1 MIIRQIEDHPNYAV
15 SDKGN
20 VYRITENGLIELKK
34 DISNGYARVQLNG
47 TNYYIS
53 TLVAKSFLESKPNE
67 NYKIFYIDGD
77 RSNCNVEN
85 LTWLSKSEI
94 QRYSTY
100 TIEYRMKALRGG
112 V

>member
-1 MIIRQIEDHPNYAV
+1 MIKQIKTHPNYAV

-20 VYRITENGLIELKK
+20 VYRITENGLVELRK

-47 TNYYIS
+47 TNYYVA
-53 TLVAKSFLESKPNE
+53 TLVAESFLEPKLDE
-67 NYKIFYIDGD
+67 RQKIFYIDGD

-85 LTWLSKSEI
+85 LMWLSKSEI

-100 TIEYRMKALRGG
+100 TIEYRMKTLRGG